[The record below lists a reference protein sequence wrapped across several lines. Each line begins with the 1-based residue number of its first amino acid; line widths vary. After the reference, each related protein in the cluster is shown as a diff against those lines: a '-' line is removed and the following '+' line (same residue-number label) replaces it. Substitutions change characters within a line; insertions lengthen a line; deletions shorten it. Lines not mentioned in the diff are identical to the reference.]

1 MAKSGLDTELRH
13 SAERTSESILGTARA
28 DDKRLG
34 AESERVVEDRR
45 REVLKDKEAE
55 YGAEARIAI
64 AAERHAAMRAV
75 LLARTHL
82 VDRVLERAQ
91 ALLPDVARNE
101 AYLATLGSEL
111 TDALQ
116 FVRTP
121 DDEVGQRLVTE
132 VDAVILTGA
141 GETAEVQGSPQ
152 SFPHALLLGGPE
164 EGAWEIEGI
173 EATYH
178 CQAEEPYTV
187 RLGAVTLDHR
197 SDLNIWHP
205 RPGEVL
211 DV

>member
-13 SAERTSESILGTARA
+13 SAERTSESVLGAARA
-28 DDKRLG
+28 DAKRLA

-101 AYLATLGSEL
+101 AYLATLSSEL
-111 TDALQ
+111 ADALQ
-116 FVRTP
+116 FVEAEGTVVRCSEDLGP
-121 DDEVGQRLVTE
+121 AVRDRMRDRPAVKVEPEADVGTGFVVVGAEGSVVVDGRL
-132 VDAVILTGA
+132 
-141 GETAEVQGSPQ
+141 ETRIDRLASVLAIEI
-152 SFPHALLLGGPE
+152 HARL
-164 EGAWEIEGI
+164 
-173 EATYH
+173 
-178 CQAEEPYTV
+178 QEEP
-187 RLGAVTLDHR
+187 
-197 SDLNIWHP
+197 
-205 RPGEVL
+205 
-211 DV
+211 

>member
-28 DDKRLG
+28 DAKRLG

-55 YGAEARIAI
+55 YGAEARVAI

-101 AYLATLGSEL
+101 AYLATLSSEL

-116 FVRTP
+116 FVEGEGTVVRCSEDLGP
-121 DDEVGQRLVTE
+121 AVRDRMRDRPEVKVEPEADVGTGFVVVGAEGSVVVDGRL
-132 VDAVILTGA
+132 
-141 GETAEVQGSPQ
+141 ETRIDRLASVLAIEI
-152 SFPHALLLGGPE
+152 HARL
-164 EGAWEIEGI
+164 
-173 EATYH
+173 
-178 CQAEEPYTV
+178 QEEP
-187 RLGAVTLDHR
+187 
-197 SDLNIWHP
+197 
-205 RPGEVL
+205 
-211 DV
+211 

>member
-13 SAERTSESILGTARA
+13 SAERTSESVLGTARA
-28 DDKRLG
+28 DAKRLV

-45 REVLKDKEAE
+45 REVLKDREAE

-101 AYLATLGSEL
+101 AYLATLSSEL

-116 FVRTP
+116 FVEAEGTVVRCSEDLGP
-121 DDEVGQRLVTE
+121 AVRDRMRDRPAVKVEPEADVGTGFVVVGAEGSVVVDGRL
-132 VDAVILTGA
+132 
-141 GETAEVQGSPQ
+141 ETRIDRLASVL
-152 SFPHALLLGGPE
+152 AI
-164 EGAWEIEGI
+164 EIH
-173 EATYH
+173 TRL
-178 CQAEEPYTV
+178 QEEP
-187 RLGAVTLDHR
+187 
-197 SDLNIWHP
+197 
-205 RPGEVL
+205 
-211 DV
+211 

>member
-28 DDKRLG
+28 DAKRLG

-101 AYLATLGSEL
+101 AYLATLSSEL

-116 FVRTP
+116 FVEAEGTVVRCSEDLGP
-121 DDEVGQRLVTE
+121 AVRDRMRDRPAVKVEPEADVGTGFVVVGAEGTVVVDGRL
-132 VDAVILTGA
+132 
-141 GETAEVQGSPQ
+141 ETRIDRLASVL
-152 SFPHALLLGGPE
+152 AI
-164 EGAWEIEGI
+164 EIH
-173 EATYH
+173 TRL
-178 CQAEEPYTV
+178 QEEP
-187 RLGAVTLDHR
+187 
-197 SDLNIWHP
+197 
-205 RPGEVL
+205 
-211 DV
+211 